1 MKDINTH
8 RFANLQPENFFS
20 YKIENN
26 DELLEKRMES
36 AKVLLLF
43 IQTNTKYI
51 FWSIYVKKWQ
61 KEYSKR
67 DKDAIE

>member
-1 MKDINTH
+1 MSCWK
-8 RFANLQPENFFS
+8 
-20 YKIENN
+20 
-26 DELLEKRMES
+26 KRMKS